1 MKLHTYTLRYDF
13 GAAPNPF
20 WGICTLAIARPALR
34 LTAEVD
40 DWIVGLGSPRTALGD
55 ISGHIVY
62 AMKVTDKITL
72 EEYDQFCRT
81 FLPKKMPDWRNKD
94 YRMRLG
100 DCIYNF
106 ATKDPK
112 MRTSVHTEENKAKD
126 LGGKY
131 ALLSKQFYYFG
142 DLPEILPE
150 ELRPIMYDGMAHQ
163 TEANQPYL
171 DAFIHWIESLDYPPN
186 KPIGEPQ
193 HKDEIIR
200 GKNLQTIIASRDL
213 QEDE

>member
-1 MKLHTYTLRYDF
+1 MKLHSYTLRYDF

-20 WGICTLAIARPALR
+20 WGICTLAIAKPALR
-34 LTAEVD
+34 LAAEVD
-40 DWIVGLGSPRTALGD
+40 DWIVGLGAARTALGD
-55 ISGHIVY
+55 LSNHLVY

-72 EEYDQFCRT
+72 EEYDQFCKT

-94 YRMRLG
+94 YRMRMG

-106 ATKDPK
+106 TSTNPK

-142 DLPEILPE
+142 DQPVLLPTHLQAIK
-150 ELRPIMYDGMAHQ
+150 YDGLAHQ

-171 DAFIHWIESLDYPPN
+171 EDFITWIEALDYPPN

-193 HKDEIIR
+193 HKDEILR
-200 GKNLQTIIASRDL
+200 DKNLQTIIAARDL
-213 QEDE
+213 REDQ

>member
-34 LTAEVD
+34 LVAEVD

-55 ISGHIVY
+55 LSAHLVY
-62 AMKVTDKITL
+62 AMKVTNKMTL
-72 EEYDQFCRT
+72 EEYDQFCKT
-81 FLPKKMPDWRNKD
+81 FLPRKMPDWRNKD
-94 YRMRLG
+94 YRMRMG

-106 ATKDPK
+106 ATPDPK
-112 MRTSVHTEENKAKD
+112 IRTSVHTEDNKLKD
-126 LGGKY
+126 LEGKY

-142 DLPEILPE
+142 DLPELLPDD
-150 ELRPIMYDGMAHQ
+150 LKPIMYGGTAHQ
-163 TEANQPYL
+163 TDENNPYL
-171 DAFIHWIESLDYPPN
+171 EAFVNWIEALDYPPN

-193 HKDEIIR
+193 HKGEIIR
-200 GKNLQTIIASRDL
+200 DKNLQTIIASRDL
-213 QEDE
+213 KEDE